1 MQCPHCGKRWPDA
14 LAEEFEVCPTCGGP
28 LKGTVGLDALTAR
41 DIHAQNVVVGTQI
54 TPITP
59 NSDPATLRRA
69 YLQTL
74 ARTANRLPWTNVV
87 QDHADPNSGTGLG
100 LAEVYTQ
107 LDTTALEQ
115 VTCEEELRDFMA
127 DVARGEAQ
135 RISAQ
140 ATLEREKRLLILGDP
155 GSGKSTLLNYVAYVL
170 AQAGLSENT
179 EEWLARL
186 DPWTHGAL
194 LPVRV
199 ELRAFAAWAEDHPH
213 PNNVIAYLKAAL
225 TGWALRDAWSM
236 LRDALRGSAPVL
248 VLFDGLDEVPTAQ
261 RETVVRAVQAFS
273 DHYTQHRVVVTC
285 RPYAYVGQPWPLQGF
300 TEVTLAPFNEE
311 QQDTFIATWYAEL
324 AKQDRLSEGEAH
336 TRARQLQSA
345 IRRQDLAGLAR
356 RPLLLTVM
364 ALLHSFRGTLPEDR
378 TELYAD
384 AVDLLLRRWE
394 QRISEEAG
402 LIAQLDIPGLKIS
415 DLEAGL
421 YDVAFRAHQ
430 LAGEDHGTAD
440 IDEGDL
446 RKWLAP
452 YLGGSWDK
460 AGEFVGYIRERAGLL
475 VRHKTEAYTFPHR
488 TFQEFM
494 AACHLV
500 GMPDYVNKAARLV
513 RKDLVRWREV
523 FVLAAGHATRTHRL
537 GQAIAAVNAL
547 VPHARAEVK
556 APTSKA
562 YLDAELAGD
571 ALWEIGLVGVH
582 RQEAGRAVLARIQ
595 KWLAAGMRADAV
607 LKPRQRADLGNV
619 LAPLGDPRFR
629 ADAWSL
635 PDEPLLGFV
644 EIPEGPFVMGTREE
658 EIPDLR
664 ERYEGERDWY
674 ERETP
679 QHTVDLPGY
688 YIARYPV
695 TVAQFRAF
703 VEDSDYEPGDPDSLR
718 GMDNHPVVW
727 VNWHD
732 AQVYCEWLTERLR
745 AWGGTPDPLARL
757 LCEANGRIMLPSE
770 AQWEKAARGPLEGS
784 NPGRIFPW
792 GNDPDPNRANYGR
805 TIGQRSAV
813 GCFPCGASPYDIED
827 LSGNVWEW
835 TRTQWQANYE
845 DYRPNLPVGDRA
857 VLRGGAFYD
866 DERYVRCASRD
877 WYYPHFRYDGFGFRV
892 VCGVPHTSAL

>member
-14 LAEEFEVCPTCGGP
+14 LAEEFEVCPKCGGP
-28 LKGTVGLDALTAR
+28 LKGTVAPDTLTAR

-127 DVARGEAQ
+127 GVARGEAQ

-155 GSGKSTLLNYVAYVL
+155 GSGKSTVLNYVAYVL

-186 DPWTHGAL
+186 DPWTHGTL

-199 ELRAFAAWAEDHPH
+199 ALRGFAAWAEDHPRTS
-213 PNNVIAYLKAAL
+213 NVIAYLKAAL
-225 TGWALRDAWSM
+225 TGWALQDAWSM
-236 LRDALRGSAPVL
+236 LRDALRGAAPVL

-300 TEVTLAPFNEE
+300 TEVTLAPFNAE

-336 TRARQLQSA
+336 ARAQQLQSA

-421 YDVAFRAHQ
+421 YDVAFRANQ

-500 GMPDYVNKAARLV
+500 GMPDYVNEAARLV

-547 VPHARAEVK
+547 VPRAITEVK

-562 YLDAELAGD
+562 YLEAELAGD
-571 ALWEIGLVGVH
+571 ALREIGLVGVH

-595 KWLAAGMRADAV
+595 KWLAAGMRADAA

-644 EIPEGPFVMGTREE
+644 EIPAGPFVMGSDPQQDEQASDREQ
-658 EIPDLR
+658 PQH
-664 ERYEGERDWY
+664 
-674 ERETP
+674 ERELSP
-679 QHTVDLPGY
+679 Y

-703 VEDSDYEPGDPDSLR
+703 VQASEYKPDTERCLE
-718 GMDNHPVVW
+718 GVDNHPVVY
-727 VNWHD
+727 VTWHD
-732 AQVYCEWLTERLR
+732 AVAYCRWLTARLQV
-745 AWGGTPDPLARL
+745 WQHTPEPLATL
-757 LCEANGRIMLPSE
+757 LREKDWVITLPSE
-770 AQWEKAARGPLEGS
+770 AQWEKAARGPLEGR

-792 GNDPDPNRANYGR
+792 GNKPDPNRANYGR

-813 GCFPCGASPYDIED
+813 GCFPGGVSPYGIED
-827 LSGNVWEW
+827 LGGNVLEW
-835 TRTQWQANYE
+835 TRTQWQENYE
-845 DYRPNLPVGDRA
+845 GYQPDLPVDDRA
-857 VLRGGAFYD
+857 VLRGGAFSSL
-866 DERYVRCASRD
+866 EGPVRCASR
-877 WYYPHFRYDGFGFRV
+877 YRYFPYLRYDYVGFRV
-892 VCGVPHTSAL
+892 VCGVPHPSGL